1 MTSSASQDTCSPR
14 CRWRISWRHGSLRM
28 DAVVPDEMN
37 RGGHR
42 RPQGRHPRR
51 ARTAPRCRRRS
62 RTARSSS
69 GWCSCRRSPAPSRAW
84 SGPEPT
90 VDHHFVHIRKAHE
103 GEAQNLHA
111 DAIIDVRPDAFDVQL
126 MYYPQE
132 VTLEMGG
139 TLSVPGSHLR
149 RINETDTGRY
159 QNLRGQTRLTCP
171 AGTVVFLHHGI
182 WHGGRRNDSDID
194 RYMFKIRFNPT
205 VRQVRLWNTDDLY
218 DEAVAAELE
227 HDLPLVRDRHGP
239 AGDLQP
245 GQAVAG
251 PHRRRHVRPGLLGH
265 PGDEPPAPGC
275 RAAQPSTRTPR
286 RRRWH
291 DRHAERSPA
300 DGPPAGAG
308 ALPGLVGA

>member
-1 MTSSASQDTCSPR
+1 MTHPHDKNLLTSVQMAHFVA
-14 CRWRISWRHGSLRM
+14 HGSLRM

-37 RGGHR
+37 QQAIAVLQAGI
-42 RPQGRHPRR
+42 
-51 ARTAPRCRRRS
+51 
-62 RTARSSS
+62 
-69 GWCSCRRSPAPSRAW
+69 PAVPYGTPLSETFEEGSFVQRLVQLPEVAGAIQ
-84 SGPEPT
+84 SLVGPEPT
-90 VDHHFVHIRKAHE
+90 VDHHAVHIRKARD

-149 RINETDTGRY
+149 KINETDTGRY

-205 VRQVRLWNTDDLY
+205 VRQVRLWNTEDLY
-218 DEAVAAELE
+218 DDAVAAELNTSFPWYE
-227 HDLPLVRDRHGP
+227 NATGRLEFYNRVKLWQ
-239 AGDLQP
+239 ALTGDDTVDP
-245 GQAVAG
+245 DYWV
-251 PHRRRHVRPGLLGH
+251 
-265 PGDEPPAPGC
+265 
-275 RAAQPSTRTPR
+275 TRVSNRPR
-286 RRRWH
+286 RVVAQRSLNP
-291 DRHAERSPA
+291 HAAKKEMA
-300 DGPPAGAG
+300 
-308 ALPGLVGA
+308 